1 MSAEEPSMIDPQ
13 ALLADAR
20 QVTDLLVDDLR
31 TRTYAHDETRIAV
44 RGVYEQAASVG
55 RTDRSWEDWRED
67 LLAQVAS
74 GWTLASVFVRFCEDN
89 RLVETPLLSGPE
101 HRRSI
106 ARDHRA
112 AFLAA
117 NPTADDRHW
126 LVEVFERYRKLPGI
140 GAVLGVRNPLW
151 QIEPGPDGARSLLEL
166 WWRTDDEGRRLRH
179 DFTDAQLSTRFLGDL
194 YQDLSEHARKQYAL
208 LQTPEF
214 VESFILDR
222 TLDPAIEAFGLDE
235 VRMIDPTCGSGHF
248 LLGAFD
254 RLMHRWQ
261 EREPHTPAAAL
272 AQRALDA
279 VHGVD
284 INSFAVAI
292 ARFRLLVAAL
302 QAAEIGRLE
311 DAPDFQINVATGD
324 SLLHGTHGGRLF
336 PAEDLQQVVAHHY
349 PTEDVELA
357 GRILQADHY
366 HAVVGNPPYI
376 TVKDRA
382 LNTAYRSLF
391 ETCYRQYSLGV
402 PFTERFFQLATS
414 SNPSGKAGYV
424 GMITANSFM
433 KREFGKKLIEE
444 YLPRIDLTHVI
455 DTSGAYIPG
464 HGTPT
469 VILMGRNRCPADQ
482 HLRAVL
488 GIRGEPGRPD
498 DAANGLVWS
507 SISDLVDRPGSEND
521 YVSVES
527 GPRRRFGR
535 HPWSLQGGG
544 ASNVMARIDA
554 AASSQLEATVD
565 DAGSGAVTREDDV
578 YLVGRGPALRSKIE
592 TTHVRR
598 VGTGEDIRDWAMPK
612 IDWAIW
618 PYNAQSLVAEADQ
631 QLVRFLWPYRRQLSE
646 RVAYG
651 RTQIERGLA
660 WYEYSM
666 FFDQRFRK
674 AFSIAFAEVA
684 THNHFVLDRGG
695 TVFTQTAPVIKL
707 HNPDG
712 VSEDDHLALLGLLNS
727 SVADFWVKQAMFN
740 KGNGGIGGGIGDEAW
755 EPRYQRDSTK
765 LKRFPIPDAAPL
777 HRAQQ
782 LDRLA
787 QELAEVLPSAVAK
800 RQAPTAAVL
809 RDAAAEGE
817 TLRHRMVALQEE
829 LDWECYRLY
838 GLLDE
843 NVTCPSEELPPIR
856 KGERAFEIALARRVA
871 AGEATTSWFERHG
884 ATPITEVP
892 AHWPEGYRQLV
903 ERRLE
908 LLEADRAI
916 KLLERP
922 EYKRRWN
929 WDTYDDLAEDA
940 QELWLLDRLEAWASE
955 AEGEDPQPTTV
966 ARLADRL
973 SADAEARQVAQ
984 DLAGVGADLV
994 KLVDRLV
1001 RSAGVPYLAAYRLKT
1016 SGLRKR
1022 AAWERTWELQRV
1034 EDAIDARTAL
1044 PNDHSQHLSE
1054 AEAKVARKEAG
1065 VDRIPVPPKYT
1076 SSDYRDS
1083 TTWRLRGK
1091 LDVPKERFVLYLDTR
1106 IGADATLVVGW
1117 AGWDHLEQAR
1127 ALAGLYTARSR
1138 DGAERGERARLLAGI
1153 AELVP
1158 WLLQWHDEP
1167 DPVYGERMGQTF
1179 DGFVTA
1185 ECAALGLTRDD
1196 LAVDTPLT
1204 LDR

>member
-1 MSAEEPSMIDPQ
+1 MIDPQ

-31 TRTYAHDETRIAV
+31 TRTDDHGETRIAV
-44 RGVYEQAASVG
+44 RGVYEHAASVG

-126 LVEVFERYRKLPGI
+126 LVDVFERYRKLPGI
-140 GAVLGVRNPLW
+140 GTVLGERNPLW
-151 QIEPGPDGARSLLEL
+151 QIQPGPDGAKALLQL

-179 DFTDAQLSTRFLGDL
+179 DFTDAQLGTRFLGDL
-194 YQDLSEHARKQYAL
+194 YEDLSEHARKQYAL

-222 TLDPAIEAFGLDE
+222 TLDPAIETFGLDQL
-235 VRMIDPTCGSGHF
+235 RMSDPTCGSGHF

-261 EREPHTPAAAL
+261 EREPHTPPAAL

-302 QAAEIGRLE
+302 KAAEIGRLE

-357 GRILQADHY
+357 GSILQADHY

-376 TVKDRA
+376 TVKDPAMRDV
-382 LNTAYRSLF
+382 YRSLYS
-391 ETCYRQYSLGV
+391 TCSGKYALSV
-402 PFTERFFQLATS
+402 PFVERFHDLAV
-414 SNPSGKAGYV
+414 SGGAGRPAGYV
-424 GMITANSFM
+424 GQITANSFM
-433 KREFGKKLIEE
+433 KRNFGRVLVSGW
-444 YLPRIDLTHVI
+444 LPTRDLTHVI
-455 DTSGAYIPG
+455 DTSGAYVPG

-469 VILMGRNRCPADQ
+469 VILLSRDQKPQGRT
-482 HLRAVL
+482 RAVL
-488 GIRGEPGRPD
+488 GIRGEPGRP
-498 DAANGLVWS
+498 AIPAQGEVWTA
-507 SISDLVDRPGSEND
+507 IVRQVDEPGSESE
-521 YVSVES
+521 YVSVEDVTDA
-527 GPRRRFGR
+527 RFR
-535 HPWSLQGGG
+535 SHPWSLQGGAAPQVTSAVESSAKG
-544 ASNVMARIDA
+544 RTLEGV
-554 AASSQLEATVD
+554 AASIGITCFTL
-565 DAGSGAVTREDDV
+565 EDDL
-578 YLVGRGPALRSKIE
+578 YLAPPHAMRTASIAPAFRRPMI
-592 TTHVRR
+592 TGDIVRDFR
-598 VGTGEDIRDWAMPK
+598 VSDGGDEALFPYDDILAPLVERIPTELLKRM
-612 IDWAIW
+612 W
-618 PYNAQSLVAEADQ
+618 PTRTNLSSNKMFGGKTKVEAG
-631 QLVRFLWPYRRQLSE
+631 LHWTE
-646 RVAYG
+646 YG
-651 RTQIERGLA
+651 RLTDSKLRMPLSIV
-660 WYEYSM
+660 
-666 FFDQRFRK
+666 F
-674 AFSIAFAEVA
+674 AFVA

-695 TVFTQTAPVIKL
+695 KVFKQSAPVIKL
-707 HNPDG
+707 PEG
-712 VSEDDHLALLGLLNS
+712 ASEDEHLALLGLLNS
-727 SVADFWVKQAMFN
+727 STACFWMKQVFHS
-740 KGNGGIGGGIGDEAW
+740 KGNQGVNEGVKSEGW
-755 EPRYQRDSTK
+755 ERFFEFDSTK
-765 LKRFPIPDAAPL
+765 LKQFPIPDAAPL
-777 HRAQQ
+777 RRAQQ

-787 QELAEVLPSAVAK
+787 RELADVLPAAVAG
-800 RQAPTAAVL
+800 RQAPTATAL
-809 RDAAAEGE
+809 RAAAGEAE
-817 TLRHRMVALQEE
+817 TLRHRMVAMQEE
-829 LDWECYRLY
+829 LDWECCRLY
-838 GLLDE
+838 GPVDE
-843 NVTCPSEELPPIR
+843 ELTFPLEELPPVR

-871 AGEATTSWFERHG
+871 AGEATTSWFDRHG
-884 ATPITEVP
+884 STPVTDVP

-903 ERRLE
+903 ERRLALIE
-908 LLEADRAI
+908 GDRAI

-940 QELWLLDRLEAWASE
+940 QEQWLLDRLEAWAS
-955 AEGEDPQPTTV
+955 AADGDDPQPTTV
-966 ARLADRL
+966 ARLVDRL
-973 SADAEARQVAQ
+973 AADAEARQVAQ
-984 DLAGVGADLV
+984 DLAGVGTDLI

-1001 RSAGVPYLAAYRLKT
+1001 RSAGVPYLAAYRLKP

-1034 EDAIDARTAL
+1034 EDAIDARTTL
-1044 PNDHSQHLSE
+1044 PDDHPEHLTE

-1065 VDRIPVPPKYT
+1065 VERIPVPPKYT
-1076 SSDYRDS
+1076 SSDYRDGTS
-1083 TTWRLRGK
+1083 WRLRGK
-1091 LDVPKERFVLYLDTR
+1091 LDVPKERFVLYPDTR

-1158 WLLQWHDEP
+1158 WLKQWHDEP

-1196 LAVDTPLT
+1196 LTGDTPLT

>member
-1 MSAEEPSMIDPQ
+1 MIDPQ
-13 ALLADAR
+13 ALLADAQ

-31 TRTYAHDETRIAV
+31 TRTDDHDETRIAV

-140 GAVLGVRNPLW
+140 GAVLGDRNPLW
-151 QIEPGPDGARSLLEL
+151 QIQPGPDGAKALLEL

-179 DFTDAQLSTRFLGDL
+179 DFTDAEFGTRFLGDL

-222 TLDPAIEAFGLDE
+222 TLDPAIETFGLDE

-248 LLGAFD
+248 LLGTFD

-302 QAAEIGRLE
+302 KAAEIGRLE

-357 GRILQADHY
+357 DRILQADSY

-376 TVKDRA
+376 TVKDGALRETYRA
-382 LNTAYRSLF
+382 LYS
-391 ETCYRQYSLGV
+391 TCFRKFAASV
-402 PFTERFFQLATS
+402 PLTERFVDLAVAG
-414 SNPSGKAGYV
+414 PAGSGFV

-433 KREFGKKLIEE
+433 KRSMGKPLIESF
-444 YLPRIDLTHVI
+444 LPRIDLTHVV

-469 VILMGRNRCPADQ
+469 VILFARRRPPSGTT
-482 HLRAVL
+482 RAVL
-488 GIRGEPGRPD
+488 GIRGEPGRPAD
-498 DAANGLVWS
+498 PAKGLVWTA
-507 SISDLVDRPGSEND
+507 IQGQIDHPGSESD
-521 YVSVES
+521 FVSVEDVTD
-527 GPRRRFGR
+527 GRFR
-535 HPWSLQGGG
+535 KHPWSLQGGAAPVVQQRINRAAVAGLDEHIHVLGVTAISGMDEIFLLDRGVASRSGISEAVVWPLVEG
-544 ASNVMARIDA
+544 A
-554 AASSQLEATVD
+554 
-565 DAGSGAVTREDDV
+565 
-578 YLVGRGPALRSKIE
+578 
-592 TTHVRR
+592 R
-598 VGTGEDIRDWAMPK
+598 VRDWSLDYAVE
-612 IDWAIW
+612 ALF
-618 PYNAQSLVAEADQ
+618 PYPSPDLDLLPFEELGAAQ
-631 QLVRFLWPYRRQLSE
+631 QLLWPHRTFMGARATFGGGTYASDGRPWWEWHQLSPD
-646 RVAYG
+646 RL
-651 RTQIERGLA
+651 RTPLSIV
-660 WYEYSM
+660 
-666 FFDQRFRK
+666 F
-674 AFSIAFAEVA
+674 AFVA

-695 TVFTQTAPVIKL
+695 KVFNRSAPVIKL
-707 HNPDG
+707 LEG
-712 VSEDDHLALLGLLNS
+712 ASEDDHLALLGLLNS
-727 SVADFWVKQAMFN
+727 STACFWMKQVFHKKTQM
-740 KGNGGIGGGIGDEAW
+740 GGGGGSAAAPYSHQHEF
-755 EPRYQRDSTK
+755 DSTK
-765 LKRFPIPDAAPL
+765 LQGFPIPRETPIDRVRL
-777 HRAQQ
+777 

-787 QELAEVLPSAVAK
+787 RDLAHALPGAVAE
-800 RQAPTAAVL
+800 RQAPTATALLGAGAEAESL
-809 RDAAAEGE
+809 RY
-817 TLRHRMVALQEE
+817 RMVALQEE

-843 NVTCPSEELPPIR
+843 DLTFPTEELPPIR
-856 KGERAFEIALARRVA
+856 KGERAFEIALARQVA
-871 AGEATTSWFERHG
+871 AGETTTTWFERHG
-884 ATPITEVP
+884 STPITDVP
-892 AHWPEGYRQLV
+892 AHWPEAYRQLV

-908 LLEADRAI
+908 LIEADRAI

-929 WDTYDDLAEDA
+929 WDAYDDLAEDA
-940 QELWLLDRLEAWASE
+940 QEQWLLDRLEGWAS
-955 AEGEDPQPTTV
+955 AADGDDPQPTTV

-973 SADAEARQVAQ
+973 SADAESRQVAQ

-1001 RSAGVPYLAAYRLKT
+1001 RSAGVPYLAAYRLKP

-1022 AAWERTWELQRV
+1022 AAWERTWELQRA
-1034 EDAIDARTAL
+1034 EDTIDVRTSL
-1044 PNDHSQHLSE
+1044 PGGHPQHLTE
-1054 AEAKVARKEAG
+1054 AEAKIARKEAG
-1065 VDRIPVPPKYT
+1065 VDRIAVPPRYT
-1076 SSDYRDS
+1076 TSDYRDT
-1083 TTWRLRGK
+1083 TTWRLRGR

-1158 WLLQWHDEP
+1158 WLKQWHDEP

-1196 LAVDTPLT
+1196 LTGDAPLT

>member
-1 MSAEEPSMIDPQ
+1 MIDPQ

-31 TRTYAHDETRIAV
+31 TRTDDHDETRIAV
-44 RGVYEQAASVG
+44 RGVYEHAASVG

-126 LVEVFERYRKLPGI
+126 LVEVFDRYRKLPGI
-140 GAVLGVRNPLW
+140 GTVLGERNPLW
-151 QIEPGPDGARSLLEL
+151 QIQPGPDGAKALLQL

-179 DFTDAQLSTRFLGDL
+179 DFTDAQLGTRFLGDL

-222 TLDPAIEAFGLDE
+222 TLDPAIETFGLDE

-272 AQRALDA
+272 AQRALEA

-302 QAAEIGRLE
+302 KAAEIGRLE
-311 DAPDFQINVATGD
+311 DAPDFHINVASGD
-324 SLLHGTHGGRLF
+324 CLLHGTHGGRLF

-349 PTEDVELA
+349 PTEDVHDA

-366 HAVVGNPPYI
+366 HCVVGNPPYI
-376 TVKDRA
+376 SSKDPAATRFYRT
-382 LNTAYRSLF
+382 LYPETAFREFQL
-391 ETCYRQYSLGV
+391 TA
-402 PFTERFFQLATS
+402 PMTERFFDLAQHGG
-414 SNPSGKAGYV
+414 PGAGYV
-424 GMITANSFM
+424 GLIVGNAFM
-433 KREFGKKLIEE
+433 TRQFGKPLVERFLAQRE
-444 YLPRIDLTHVI
+444 LTAVV

-469 VILMGRNRCPADQ
+469 VILCGRDRHPASG
-482 HLRAVL
+482 HTVRAVL
-488 GIRGEPGRPD
+488 GIRGEPSRP
-498 DAANGLVWS
+498 AEPAKGLVWTA
-507 SISDLVDRPGSEND
+507 IER
-521 YVSVES
+521 
-527 GPRRRFGR
+527 
-535 HPWSLQGGG
+535 Q
-544 ASNVMARIDA
+544 
-554 AASSQLEATVD
+554 VD
-565 DAGSGAVTREDDV
+565 DAGSESEYVSVEDFQQTRFAAHPWSLRGG
-578 YLVGRGPALRSKIE
+578 YAGRLKEQLEAGRTRLATLIKLAGYTGQTNADPVFIGDAAAFKRRQVERESWRALMI
-592 TTHVRR
+592 
-598 VGTGEDIRDWAMPK
+598 GESIRDWHGNEDVAVIFPYDVERRSLQDVGSRPGLLHWMWPSRTVL
-612 IDWAIW
+612 WARRTF
-618 PYNAQSLVAEADQ
+618 NKQS
-631 QLVRFLWPYRRQLSE
+631 YRDEGRPWWEWHQAALD
-646 RVAYG
+646 RVA
-651 RTQIERGLA
+651 TPSI
-660 WYEYSM
+660 M
-666 FFDQRFRK
+666 F
-674 AFSIAFAEVA
+674 AFVA

-695 TVFTQTAPVIKL
+695 KVFNRSAPVIKL
-707 HNPDG
+707 PEG
-712 VSEDDHLALLGLLNS
+712 ASEDDHLAMLGLLNS
-727 SVADFWVKQAMFN
+727 STACFWMKQVFHN
-740 KGNGGIGGGIGDEAW
+740 KSKTASGTGGNVDEEW
-755 EPRYQRDSTK
+755 EQFHEFDSTK
-765 LKRFPIPDAAPL
+765 LKEFPIPVASPL
-777 HRAQQ
+777 RRAQQ
-782 LDRLA
+782 LDRLV
-787 QELAEVLPSAVAK
+787 QELADVLPAAVAE
-800 RQAPTAAVL
+800 RQPPTATAL
-809 RDAAAEGE
+809 RDAASEAE

-838 GLLDE
+838 GLLDDDLAFL
-843 NVTCPSEELPPIR
+843 SEELPPIR

-871 AGEATTSWFERHG
+871 AGEATTSWFERHCS
-884 ATPITEVP
+884 TPITEVP
-892 AHWPEGYRQLV
+892 AHWPEDYRQLI

-908 LLEADRAI
+908 LIEADRAI

-929 WDTYDDLAEDA
+929 WDIYDDLVKDA
-940 QELWLLDRLEAWASE
+940 QEQWLLDRLESWAS
-955 AEGEDPQPTTV
+955 AADGEDPQLTTV
-966 ARLADRL
+966 GRLADRL

-1001 RSAGVPYLAAYRLKT
+1001 RSAGAPYLAAYRLKP

-1022 AAWERTWELQRV
+1022 AAWERTWELQRA
-1034 EDAIDARTAL
+1034 EDAIDVRTAL
-1044 PNDHSQHLSE
+1044 PDDHPEHLAE
-1054 AEAKVARKEAG
+1054 AEATVARKEAG
-1065 VDRIPVPPKYT
+1065 VERIRVPPKYS
-1076 SSDYRDS
+1076 SSDYRDT

-1091 LDVPKERFVLYLDTR
+1091 LDVPKERFVLYPDTR

-1158 WLLQWHDEP
+1158 WLKQWHDEP

-1196 LAVDTPLT
+1196 LAGETPLT

>member
-1 MSAEEPSMIDPQ
+1 MIDPQ

-31 TRTYAHDETRIAV
+31 TRTDTHDETRIAV

-74 GWTLASVFVRFCEDN
+74 GWTLATVFVRFCEDN

-140 GAVLGVRNPLW
+140 GAVLGERNPLW
-151 QIEPGPDGARSLLEL
+151 QIEPGPDGARALLEL

-179 DFTDAQLSTRFLGDL
+179 DFTDAQLGTRFLGDL

-222 TLDPAIEAFGLDE
+222 TLDPAIETFGLDE

-292 ARFRLLVAAL
+292 ARFRLLVVAL
-302 QAAEIGRLE
+302 SASEIGRLE

-376 TVKDRA
+376 TVKDPAMRDV
-382 LNTAYRSLF
+382 YRSLYS
-391 ETCYRQYSLGV
+391 TCSGKYALSV
-402 PFTERFFQLATS
+402 PFVERFHDLAV
-414 SNPSGKAGYV
+414 SGGGGRPAGYV
-424 GMITANSFM
+424 GQITANSFM
-433 KREFGKKLIEE
+433 KRNFGRVLVSDW
-444 YLPRIDLTHVI
+444 LPTRELTHVI

-469 VILMGRNRCPADQ
+469 VILFSRDQKPQGRT
-482 HLRAVL
+482 RAVL
-488 GIRGEPGRPD
+488 GIRGEPGRPENP
-498 DAANGLVWS
+498 AQGLVWS
-507 SISDLVDRPGSEND
+507 SIVRQVDEPGSESEF
-521 YVSVES
+521 VSVEDVTDS
-527 GPRRRFGR
+527 RFR
-535 HPWSLQGGG
+535 SHPWSLQGG
-544 ASNVMARIDA
+544 MAPRVKQSVEA
-554 AASSQLEATVD
+554 AATTTIGDRA
-565 DAGSGAVTREDDV
+565 DA
-578 YLVGRGPALRSKIE
+578 VGITS
-592 TTHVRR
+592 V
-598 VGTGEDIRDWAMPK
+598 TGEDDFYIVREAQSFDRSSDVEVKTLVVGDQLRDWA
-612 IDWAIW
+612 ASECHH
-618 PYNAQSLVAEADQ
+618 A
-631 QLVRFLWPYRRQLSE
+631 LWPYSDGLEVRGLADLPSSMQRRFWTVRSVINK
-646 RVAYG
+646 RKRFGTPMV
-651 RTQIERGLA
+651 ERGLT
-660 WYEYSM
+660 WWEWQELYRDKLRTPM
-666 FFDQRFRK
+666 
-674 AFSIAFAEVA
+674 SIALAFVA

-695 TVFTQTAPVIKL
+695 KVFNRSAPVIKL
-707 HNPDG
+707 PEG
-712 VSEDDHLALLGLLNS
+712 ASEDDHLALLGLLNS
-727 SVADFWVKQAMFN
+727 STACFWMKQVFHN
-740 KGNGGIGGGIGDEAW
+740 KGSTVDTVGARQTTVAFENFYEF
-755 EPRYQRDSTK
+755 DSTK
-765 LKRFPIPDAAPL
+765 LKQFPIPDAAPL
-777 HRAQQ
+777 GGAQQ

-787 QELAEVLPSAVAK
+787 QELADALPSAVAE
-800 RQAPTAAVL
+800 RQAPTAEAL
-809 RDAAAEGE
+809 RDAAAEAE
-817 TLRHRMVALQEE
+817 TLRQRMVAMQEE

-843 NVTCPSEELPPIR
+843 GLTSPTEELPPIQ

-884 ATPITEVP
+884 STPITDVP
-892 AHWPEGYRQLV
+892 MHWPESNRQLV

-908 LLEADRAI
+908 LIESDRAI

-929 WDTYDDLAEDA
+929 WDTYDDLAKDA
-940 QELWLLDRLEAWASE
+940 QEQWLLDRLEAWAS
-955 AEGEDPQPTTV
+955 AADGDDPQPTTV

-984 DLAGVGADLV
+984 DLAGAGADLV

-1001 RSAGVPYLAAYRLKT
+1001 RSAGVPYLAAYRLKP

-1022 AAWERTWELQRV
+1022 TVWERTWELQRIQ
-1034 EDAIDARTAL
+1034 DAIDARTAL
-1044 PNDHSQHLSE
+1044 PDDHPEHLDE
-1054 AEAKVARKEAG
+1054 ADAKVARKEAG
-1065 VDRIPVPPKYT
+1065 VERIPVPPKYT
-1076 SSDYRDS
+1076 SSDYRDT

-1106 IGADATLVVGW
+1106 IGADATLAVGW

-1196 LAVDTPLT
+1196 LAGDTPLT